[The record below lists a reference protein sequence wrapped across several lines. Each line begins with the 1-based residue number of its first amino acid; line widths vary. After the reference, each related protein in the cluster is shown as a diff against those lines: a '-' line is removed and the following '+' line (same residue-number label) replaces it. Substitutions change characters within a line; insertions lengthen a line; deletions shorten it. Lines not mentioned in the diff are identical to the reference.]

1 MAERVK
7 ASFVEPMLLL
17 RSEELPDDDAWLK
30 ELKLDGYRALAIK
43 TGGNVQLRSRN
54 DNDFTG
60 RLCAAGIVTLNVACI
75 CCSRR
80 GRYKVTRL
88 IDQHGASMN
97 LALLRDV
104 LSKDC
109 PRRLGSAMNP
119 CGACFPDR
127 VAIEKA
133 MESDRREY

>member
-1 MAERVK
+1 MAITFIDFDRLHRRKTLAYTLANKRRIKCAILFRVGHHK
-7 ASFVEPMLLL
+7 RRESTEI
-17 RSEELPDDDAWLK
+17 
-30 ELKLDGYRALAIK
+30 RAATQIKPITLAQI
-43 TGGNVQLRSRN
+43 
-54 DNDFTG
+54 
-60 RLCAAGIVTLNVACI
+60 CAAGIVTLNVACV

-97 LALLRDV
+97 LVMLRDV
-104 LSKDC
+104 LSIDC

-127 VAIEKA
+127 TAIEKA
-133 MESDRREY
+133 LQGD